1 MSEFIDEAIQY
12 LRIIGRSVL
21 ADEVSDLH
29 KAAAALAVEKAELRA
44 QVATLT
50 AERNRLSTLWGESQ
64 AEIARVKALVAD
76 APSAGFQYR
85 LGGIGTWNQ
94 ASQCTVDECKKFNS
108 ENPHL
113 PQFETREVIAR
124 PNLEQKP

>member
-1 MSEFIDEAIQY
+1 MSDFTDADYERMAKWCERPDGTVPYNAICRLFES
-12 LRIIGRSVL
+12 LRP
-21 ADEVSDLH
+21 
-29 KAAAALAVEKAELRA
+29 LRA